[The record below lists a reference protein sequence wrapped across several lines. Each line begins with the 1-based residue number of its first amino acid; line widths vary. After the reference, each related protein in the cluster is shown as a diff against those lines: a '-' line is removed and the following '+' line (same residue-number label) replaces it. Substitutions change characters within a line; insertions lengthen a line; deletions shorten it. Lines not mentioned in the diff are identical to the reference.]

1 MKTFFLTLTLGV
13 LIFPKSLLLAQVVPI
28 QSAIDEVEACIKEFC
43 SLYSINKD
51 FYVVENKDCEISIC
65 VYAGR
70 KLLCPQSEKVPLYIK
85 KDPYGKFNKY
95 EVFHKAFQNTKGETV
110 ILEDQS
116 QGLYT
121 FEGLSLMCL
130 NTKNEMCHFVGFER
144 AAAEAVA
151 VYHSNLSGN
160 EFGISLT
167 TSFLLSKIYASGDT
181 ILVKNLVDFQRN
193 SDVYGFV
200 AMWFDKPKEKLSQG
214 DVKHLIK
221 MFEVLK

>member
-1 MKTFFLTLTLGV
+1 MKIVFTLV
-13 LIFPKSLLLAQVVPI
+13 LVVLMFPKALLAQVAPI
-28 QSAIDEVEACIKEFC
+28 QSAVDEVEECIKEFC

-65 VYAGR
+65 VYVGR
-70 KLLCPQSEKVPLYIK
+70 ELLCPQSEKVPLFIK

-110 ILEDQS
+110 NLGDQS

-121 FEGLSLMCL
+121 FDGLSVMCL
-130 NTKNEMCHFVGFER
+130 NKESEISHFVGFER

-167 TSFLLSKIYASGDT
+167 TSFLLSKIYASGDN
-181 ILVKNLVDFQRN
+181 ILVKNLIDFQRN
-193 SDVYGFV
+193 SDVFGFV
-200 AMWFDKPKEKLSQG
+200 ATWFDKPKDKLSQG
-214 DVKHLIK
+214 DIKHLIK